1 MPCQKRN
8 KKRVRIRSRRF
19 YWIGKW
25 KVAKGCVD
33 CGYNKHPRALD
44 LDHVDANDKSD
55 VLRQISKVR
64 GDGGIARLADFI
76 CTKDKEKNREH
87 IHRLVDEI
95 RKCAVRCKNCHSIR
109 THEKNQYAS
118 RFKLKESSPANQEE
132 NEI

>member
-1 MPCQKRN
+1 M
-8 KKRVRIRSRRF
+8 
-19 YWIGKW
+19 
-25 KVAKGCVD
+25 D
-33 CGYNKHPRALD
+33 CGYNEHPRALD

-55 VLRQISKVR
+55 FLRQISKVR

-95 RKCAVRCKNCHSIR
+95 RKCEVRCKNCHAIR

-118 RFKLKESSPANQEE
+118 RFKLK
-132 NEI
+132 